1 MAIGEFAEQLTKD
14 KEDERELREAKIVEQ
29 EKAAMSVSTT
39 SLSNSDCGGGRGGVR
54 PASLVLVLNST

>member
-39 SLSNSDCGGGRGGVR
+39 SLSNSDWGGGG
-54 PASLVLVLNST
+54 

>member
-39 SLSNSDCGGGRGGVR
+39 SLSNSDCGWGGGVR